1 MVKQLKKGKKRKMR
15 HKRKGRKL
23 GRTSA
28 HRKAMLINMATA
40 LFQHENIQ
48 TTVAK
53 SKELRRTAEK
63 LITLAK
69 RGPDDLHARRM
80 AARKIHDKE
89 ILKKLFDDIGPRYA
103 DRNGGYTR
111 VIKLG
116 TRLGDGAPMAVIEL
130 VD

>member
-1 MVKQLKKGKKRKMR
+1 MR

-28 HRKAMLINMATA
+28 HRKAMLANMAVA
-40 LFQHENIQ
+40 LFQHEKIK
-48 TTVAK
+48 TTEPK

-69 RGPDDLHARRM
+69 RDNLHARRL
-80 AARKIHDKE
+80 AAKTIRDKV
-89 ILKKLFDDIGPRYA
+89 ILKKLFDEIGPRYV

-111 VIKLG
+111 ITKLG
-116 TRLGDGAPMAVIEL
+116 MRFGDGAHMAVIEL
-130 VD
+130 VE

>member
-1 MVKQLKKGKKRKMR
+1 MR

-28 HRKAMLINMATA
+28 HRKAMLANMVVS
-40 LFQHENIQ
+40 LFQHEKIK
-48 TTVAK
+48 TTEPK

-69 RGPDDLHARRM
+69 RGDLHARRL
-80 AARKIHDKE
+80 AARTVQDKQ
-89 ILKKLFDDIGPRYA
+89 ILRKLFDDIAPRYA

-111 VIKLG
+111 ITKLG
-116 TRLGDGAPMAVIEL
+116 PRFGDSAPMAVIEL
-130 VD
+130 VE

>member
-1 MVKQLKKGKKRKMR
+1 MR

-28 HRKAMLINMATA
+28 HRKAMLSNMVTS
-40 LFQHENIQ
+40 LFQHEKIK
-48 TTVAK
+48 TTEPK

-69 RGPDDLHARRM
+69 RGPDDLHARRL
-80 AARKIHDKE
+80 AARKIHSKE
-89 ILKKLFDDIGPRYA
+89 ILQKLFNDIGPRYA

-111 VIKLG
+111 ITKLG
-116 TRLGDGAPMAVIEL
+116 ARFGDGAPMAVIEL
-130 VD
+130 VE

>member
-1 MVKQLKKGKKRKMR
+1 MR

-28 HRKAMLINMATA
+28 HRKAMLSNMVTS
-40 LFQHENIQ
+40 LFEHERIK
-48 TTVAK
+48 TTEPK

-69 RGPDDLHARRM
+69 RGDLHARRL
-80 AARKIHDKE
+80 AARRVHNKK
-89 ILKKLFDDIGPRYA
+89 ILKKLFDDIGPRYV

-111 VIKLG
+111 ITKLG

-130 VD
+130 VE

>member
-1 MVKQLKKGKKRKMR
+1 MR

-28 HRKAMLINMATA
+28 HRKAMLDNMVIS
-40 LFQHENIQ
+40 LFRHERIE
-48 TTVAK
+48 TTEPK

-69 RGPDDLHARRM
+69 RDDLHARRL
-80 AARKIHDKE
+80 AAKRVHDKE
-89 ILKKLFDDIGPRYA
+89 ILQKLFNDIGPRYA
-103 DRNGGYTR
+103 DRKGGYTR

-116 TRLGDGAPMAVIEL
+116 TRFGDGAPMATIEL
-130 VD
+130 VE

>member
-1 MVKQLKKGKKRKMR
+1 MR

-28 HRKAMLINMATA
+28 HRKAMLANMVTS
-40 LFQHENIQ
+40 LFEHEKIK
-48 TTVAK
+48 TTEPK

-69 RGPDDLHARRM
+69 RDNLHARRL
-80 AARKIHDKE
+80 AAKTVRDKE
-89 ILKKLFDDIGPRYA
+89 ILSKLFDEIAPRYQ

-111 VIKLG
+111 IMKLG
-116 TRLGDGAPMAVIEL
+116 PRFGDAAPMTIIEL
-130 VD
+130 VE

>member
-1 MVKQLKKGKKRKMR
+1 MR

-28 HRKAMLINMATA
+28 HRKALLINLATA
-40 LFQHENIQ
+40 LFEHEKIK
-48 TTVAK
+48 TTEPK

-69 RGPDDLHARRM
+69 RGPDDLHARRL

-89 ILKKLFDDIGPRYA
+89 ILQKLFDDIGPRYA

-111 VIKLG
+111 IVKLG
-116 TRLGDGAPMAVIEL
+116 NRLSDGAPMAVIEL
-130 VD
+130 VE

>member
-1 MVKQLKKGKKRKMR
+1 MR

-28 HRKAMLINMATA
+28 HRKAMLNNMVVS
-40 LFQHENIQ
+40 LFKHERIK
-48 TTVAK
+48 TTEPK

-69 RGPDDLHARRM
+69 RGDLHARRL
-80 AARKIHDKE
+80 AAKRVHDKV
-89 ILKKLFDDIGPRYA
+89 ILQKLFDDIGPKYA

-111 VIKLG
+111 IVKLG
-116 TRLGDGAPMAVIEL
+116 TRFGDGAPMAVIEL
-130 VD
+130 V

>member
-1 MVKQLKKGKKRKMR
+1 MR

-28 HRKAMLINMATA
+28 HRKAMLANMATA
-40 LFQHENIQ
+40 LFKHERIK
-48 TTVAK
+48 TTEPK

-69 RGPDDLHARRM
+69 KDSLHSRRL

-89 ILKKLFDDIGPRYA
+89 ILKKLFGDIGPRYT

-111 VIKLG
+111 ITKLG
-116 TRLGDGAPMAVIEL
+116 TRFGDGAPMAVIEL
-130 VD
+130 VE